1 MSHKM
6 YIVIRH
12 MCTDSL
18 NCFLGE
24 KQNPSGIGGGGG
36 VDRGVQ
42 GSQICVKVNLH
53 KAQLFLMSQSL

>member
-1 MSHKM
+1 M

-24 KQNPSGIGGGGG
+24 KQNPSGIGGSGGWIEG
-36 VDRGVQ
+36 H
-42 GSQICVKVNLH
+42 SLIAVKTMKSRWIPDLCESEP
-53 KAQLFLMSQSL
+53 A

>member
-1 MSHKM
+1 MSYKM

-24 KQNPSGIGGGGG
+24 KQNPSGIGGVGGWIEG
-36 VDRGVQ
+36 H
-42 GSQICVKVNLH
+42 SLIAVKTMKSRWILDLCESEP
-53 KAQLFLMSQSL
+53 A